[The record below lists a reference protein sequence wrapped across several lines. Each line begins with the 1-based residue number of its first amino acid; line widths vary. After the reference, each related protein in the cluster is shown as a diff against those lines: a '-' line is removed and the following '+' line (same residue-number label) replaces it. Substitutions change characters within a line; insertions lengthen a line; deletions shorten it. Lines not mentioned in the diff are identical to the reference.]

1 MIIKRHASKIRQK
14 HGSLS
19 VMKLFQFKNL
29 ICAEKKKCFQEI
41 FTGIIIICILE
52 IISIDLSIIQTAQ
65 IMRFPSVTFI

>member
-1 MIIKRHASKIRQK
+1 MRQK

-41 FTGIIIICILE
+41 FTGKIIICILE
-52 IISIDLSIIQTAQ
+52 IISIDLSIIQTA
-65 IMRFPSVTFI
+65 